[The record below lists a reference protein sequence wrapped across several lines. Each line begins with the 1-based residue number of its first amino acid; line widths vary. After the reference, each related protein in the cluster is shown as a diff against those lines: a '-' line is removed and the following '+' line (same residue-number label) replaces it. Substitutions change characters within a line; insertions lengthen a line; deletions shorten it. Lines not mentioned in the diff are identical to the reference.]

1 MAKKLEHENG
11 TVRDASDG
19 DEDTDDGVTICG
31 ACGKPYHPSLECTCG
46 GGA

>member
-1 MAKKLEHENG
+1 MAKKLAHNNG

-19 DEDTDDGVTICG
+19 EEEDDGVAICG
-31 ACGKPYHPSLECTCG
+31 ACGKPHHPSLECTCG